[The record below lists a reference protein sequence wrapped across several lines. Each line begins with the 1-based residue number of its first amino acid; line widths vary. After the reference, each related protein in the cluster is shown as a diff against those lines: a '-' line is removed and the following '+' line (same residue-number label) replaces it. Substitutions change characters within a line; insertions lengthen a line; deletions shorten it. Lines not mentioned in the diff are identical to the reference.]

1 MAAYLIVDIEIT
13 DAERYAEYI
22 RQAPASIARH
32 GGRYLVRGGAAECLE
47 GDWTPKRFLILEFPS
62 VEAGRTW
69 WASNDYAAAKALR
82 QSAAITRMVLAEGV
96 P

>member
-32 GGRYLVRGGAAECLE
+32 GGRYLVRGGPTRRLE
-47 GDWTPKRFLILEFPS
+47 GDWTPKRLVILEFPS
-62 VEAGRTW
+62 VEAGQAW
-69 WASNDYAAAKALR
+69 WASDDYAAAKTLR
-82 QSAAITRMVLAEGV
+82 QSAAITRMVLA
-96 P
+96 